1 MKYSLKYSW
10 KFLFKFLKYNFFKVL
25 FLGIIITSYTL
36 VRIDTFKPV
45 EESCE
50 VVASEGDIYIT
61 KNVGSIITS
70 YDDIDIFEKDKIVK
84 YKSMNDPSKIKNG
97 FTKGDIIKYKR
108 TNVYDITL
116 GVLVFLCLVGYIILL
131 FDCPIESIGDY
142 KGYSISDIKHEIF
155 DEELRAI
162 GDRND
167 YVYVYRNR
175 IIARESTNLGVVI
188 NSSRLGYRDYIN
200 NFNHLEIYK
209 PNLEKSKKHS
219 DHYNKVEKLLDEII
233 DD

>member
-1 MKYSLKYSW
+1 MKYALKYSW

-70 YDDIDIFEKDKIVK
+70 DDDIDIFEKDKIVK

-108 TNVYDITL
+108 TNGYGITL

-131 FDCPIESIGDY
+131 FDSSGYY

-167 YVYVYRNR
+167 YVLFRVVCFYVYRNR
-175 IIARESTNLGVVI
+175 IIARDRRHCN
-188 NSSRLGYRDYIN
+188 N

>member
-1 MKYSLKYSW
+1 MKYALKYSW

-70 YDDIDIFEKDKIVK
+70 DGDIYIFEKDKIVK

-175 IIARESTNLGVVI
+175 IIARG
-188 NSSRLGYRDYIN
+188 RRGYRDYNN

-209 PNLEKSKKHS
+209 PNLEKSKKNS